1 MVIKEEILE
10 ELLKDCKNPQDLLG
24 KEGLLKGLT
33 KRLLEKPIF
42 CWNILGYK
50 NHGYANHL
58 WKKCW

>member
-42 CWNILGYK
+42 CWNILGLKYFVYS
-50 NHGYANHL
+50 NHI
-58 WKKCW
+58 